1 MMKNDE
7 DFMMEAI
14 KQAELAQA
22 QDEVPI
28 GCVIVKDGKIIA
40 KAHNERE
47 GKQRTIA
54 HAEILAIE
62 KANKKLGSWRLD
74 DCTLYVTL
82 EPCPMCAGAILLS
95 RIAHVVYG
103 ARDRKG
109 GCVETCMK
117 MYETA
122 GFNHYP
128 TAEGGVLE
136 EACASLL
143 QSFFQKKRGQKK
155 AKQNQK
161 KNPAINEEFQRANDK

>member
-1 MMKNDE
+1 MIKNDE
-7 DFMMEAI
+7 YYMAEAI
-14 KQAELAQA
+14 KQAEIARSY
-22 QDEVPI
+22 DEVPI

-40 KAHNERE
+40 RAHNQRE
-47 GKQRTIA
+47 GKQKATA

-62 KANKKLGSWRLD
+62 KANKKMGVWRLD
-74 DCTLYVTL
+74 GCILYVTL

-103 ARDRKG
+103 AKDQKG

-128 TAEGGVLE
+128 KTTGGVLE
-136 EACASLL
+136 EECASLL
-143 QSFFQKKRGQKK
+143 QQFFQEKRRRKKRKENK
-155 AKQNQK
+155 VY
-161 KNPAINEEFQRANDK
+161 E